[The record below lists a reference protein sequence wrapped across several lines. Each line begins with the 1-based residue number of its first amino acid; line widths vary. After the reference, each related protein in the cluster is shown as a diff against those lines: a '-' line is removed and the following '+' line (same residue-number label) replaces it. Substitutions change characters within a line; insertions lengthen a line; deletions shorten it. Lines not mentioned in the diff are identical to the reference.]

1 MPNNENKGIIAWF
14 TTNSVAANLL
24 LFSVIVMGILSLSQ
38 LRKETFPSLE
48 ASTITVSTT
57 YNSGDPIQSE
67 EGISLK
73 IEEALEG
80 IDGIKRVTSLS
91 NASGSRVTIEK
102 ESGYDLETLYSDI
115 KDEVDALNGL
125 PTEADKPVVLKEK
138 RARPHVIY
146 VQLFGDADRQL
157 LQNTSQNLKS
167 DLLQDPN
174 ISEVNIIYE
183 LDPYLSIE
191 INKDKLKAYGLT
203 LSDVENTINKESG
216 VAMSSSLRNGEKT
229 VRIKGVE
236 QSYTADEFGELAI
249 LSNEKGVV
257 LKLKDIAE
265 ISNGF
270 DEDDFALTR
279 YNGKNAMTL
288 EVVMGENSDIEK
300 SAIAANKVAEK
311 WKNNNYLPSNIEITT
326 WKDSSETIKDRL
338 SLLVNNALTGVIM
351 VFVVLALF
359 LNITVA
365 FWVAAGLPFVFFGT
379 LFLMTGSFA
388 DLTINQ
394 MTTFGFIMA
403 LGIVVDD
410 AVVIGES
417 IYSTRQKEGD
427 SIRSTIKGANKV
439 AIPTV
444 FGVLTTV
451 ASFMALSNIE
461 GGLGQIFAQFGT
473 VVTICLL
480 LSMVESKLILPSH
493 LAHVN
498 THKKEGKYN
507 IIAKIQK
514 GSDTVL
520 MAFNNKVY
528 EPLIDFCLKAKTFV
542 ILAFIAVII
551 AIGSMPMNGT
561 IRISFF
567 PSIPGEQVRASLSML
582 QDVSYNQTADNLLLL
597 ERTAMEADRQLLEK
611 YNSIKE
617 TEINNILVTSNS
629 DTSGS
634 IEVVFDSEPDYTAK
648 EFADLWSSLT
658 PRLEGSKKL
667 NIRSTRAM
675 VDNFNIEL
683 KSINSEDV
691 YDAGESIRSY
701 LEKVNGVS
709 GIDDNLTQVVPQY
722 RIELN
727 EQGRALGLTPTTITS
742 QVFKMFGGG
751 TVQRFQKN
759 NEEVTVSVRYPKED
773 RQTLM
778 DILNADIKLTN
789 GSSVP
794 LSSVANV
801 VSTYQQ
807 SSLTRIDN
815 KKAIYVTASVDKD
828 VISSNELVEKVKSDV
843 VYQLQVKY
851 PHLDVKFSG
860 EAEQQKEA
868 IDSIEI
874 MAFAAFIAIYALLA
888 IPLKSYVQPL
898 LIMTSIPFGI
908 IGAILGHYIAGL
920 SLSILSLFGIL
931 ALSGVVVNDS
941 LLLVSKYNDLV
952 KEKSLSTHDAIIE
965 SCKSRLRA
973 ILLTSFTTFAGLLPI
988 LSETSMQSQFLK
1000 PAAASLGYGILF
1012 ATLITLVL
1020 IPVLLMI
1027 QENVKSFLSESKNK
1041 VGSLIKS

>member
-14 TTNSVAANLL
+14 TTNPVAANLL

-157 LQNTSQNLKS
+157 LQKTSQNLKS

-236 QSYTADEFGELAI
+236 QSYTVDEFGELAI

-257 LKLKDIAE
+257 LRLKDIAE

-311 WKNNNYLPSNIEITT
+311 WKTNNYLPSNIEITT

-498 THKKEGKYN
+498 THKKESKYN

-514 GSDTVL
+514 GSDAAL
-520 MAFNNKVY
+520 MVFNNKVY

-751 TVQRFQKN
+751 TAQRFQKN

-1027 QENVKSFLSESKNK
+1027 QENVKNFLSESKNK